1 MASAAQALFYRFR
14 AVAEADVAMSLLRAR
29 DAVLHLALI
38 AGHLGEGQ
46 IVDGPS
52 LAAALEEDL
61 YLLQGEVSPEAEDDQ
76 DEDLAGALLRRWTKR
91 GWVHRTIDLGTGAE
105 RYQITSGA
113 HQAVRQMK
121 SLERPDSI
129 ATESA
134 MSLVATELRQ
144 IATQANPDPQVRLRA
159 LDEQIAEL
167 TELRA
172 QVESGQAPA
181 VEPGELADRV
191 AAVAQL
197 VERMPG
203 DIARYGEQL
212 HANTA
217 ELLRQSL
224 ADDPGDFAESLAR
237 MFEGHNVLAESPQ
250 GQAFRAFATMVGV
263 PSRREQLEG
272 DIEEILANV
281 PGLPEHLGELLRE
294 FIGATSRR
302 VQEVEGI
309 RAAAFRRINTFVS
322 GGDAAHYR
330 SMRSRVSAAQV
341 AAVEAFRATYPGR
354 DTRFAVP
361 FGPFASASVGR
372 IRLREGAVSAPRA
385 VADTS
390 AEFSIDPAAL
400 AGSESIDWN
409 ELRGAVHR
417 ALAAHGGY
425 ATLPEV
431 LGELSEPRTGDVIA
445 VWSLAAR
452 HGEVDP
458 QAREAVW
465 AHTARGPRQITTPY
479 VVFTR
484 ALPKPVGPRGGRR
497 SLRTQEML
505 MLEGEDV

>member
-1 MASAAQALFYRFR
+1 MA
-14 AVAEADVAMSLLRAR
+14 LLRAR

-61 YLLQGEVSPEAEDDQ
+61 YVLQGEIDPEPDEDQ
-76 DEDLAGALLRRWTKR
+76 DEDVAARLLRGWTKR
-91 GWVHRTIDLGTGAE
+91 GWVHRTIDLVTGTE

-113 HQAVRQMK
+113 HQAVRHMK
-121 SLERPDSI
+121 SLERPDSM

-144 IATQANPDPQVRLRA
+144 IATQSNPDPQVRLRA

-167 TELRA
+167 TRLRA
-172 QVESGQAPA
+172 QIESGDEPA
-181 VEPGELADRV
+181 AEPGELIDRI

-224 ADDPGDFAESLAR
+224 ADDPGDFAESLTR
-237 MFEGHNVLAESPQ
+237 MFEGHNVLADSPQ

-281 PGLPEHLGELLRE
+281 PGLPEHLGGLLRE
-294 FIGATSRR
+294 FIGATNQR

-309 RAAAFRRINTFVS
+309 RAAAFRRISTFVS

-341 AAVEAFRATYPGR
+341 AAVEAFSSTFPGR
-354 DTRFAVP
+354 DTHFAVP
-361 FGPFASASVGR
+361 FGPIASASVGR
-372 IRLREGAVSAPRA
+372 IRLREGAVSAPQPA
-385 VADTS
+385 ADTS
-390 AEFSIDPAAL
+390 AEFVIDPAAL

-409 ELRGAVHR
+409 ALRAAVHR
-417 ALAAHGGY
+417 AMAGHGGY

-431 LGELSEPRTGDVIA
+431 LGELSEPRTGDVIG

-458 QAREAVW
+458 QARESVW
-465 AHTARGPRQITTPY
+465 VHTARGLRQITLPY
-479 VVFTR
+479 IVFTR
-484 ALPKPVGPRGGRR
+484 ALPEPAGARGARR
-497 SLRTQEML
+497 SLRTQETL
-505 MLEGEDV
+505 LLEGEDG